1 MGTDVYTAPCG
12 AEDHH
17 TAPGTPSALQAPTGR
32 SPEERVHVHTG
43 PIHFTVQR
51 KPAQQHK
58 TTRLHSKL
66 SHMATCFQKHL
77 SLN

>member
-51 KPAQQHK
+51 KPAQ
-58 TTRLHSKL
+58 
-66 SHMATCFQKHL
+66 
-77 SLN
+77 